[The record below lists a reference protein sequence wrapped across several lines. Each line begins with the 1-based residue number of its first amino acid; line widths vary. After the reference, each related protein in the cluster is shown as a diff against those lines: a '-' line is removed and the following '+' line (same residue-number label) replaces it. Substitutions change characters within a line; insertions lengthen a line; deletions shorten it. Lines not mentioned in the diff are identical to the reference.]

1 MRTDRAILLVEDDS
15 VDQMTVKRALREL
28 RITNP
33 LVIAESGEEA
43 LTMLASREELPCMAL
58 LDINMPR
65 MNGLELLAAM
75 KGDERLRRI
84 PCVMLTTSTDDRDRF
99 ESFDK
104 SVAGYMVKPVDYP
117 QFVELM
123 RTLDLYWTISE
134 AA

>member
-1 MRTDRAILLVEDDS
+1 MRTDRVILLVEDDA
-15 VDQMTVKRALREL
+15 VDQMTVRRALREL
-28 RITNP
+28 RISNP

-43 LTMLASREELPCMAL
+43 LAMLESFEELPCMTL

-75 KGDERLRRI
+75 KADERLRRI
-84 PCVMLTTSTDDRDRF
+84 PVVMLTTSTDDRDRF
-99 ESFDK
+99 DSFDR

>member
-1 MRTDRAILLVEDDS
+1 MRTDRCILLVEDDAI
-15 VDQMTVKRALREL
+15 DQMTVRRALREL
-28 RITNP
+28 RISNP
-33 LVIAESGEEA
+33 LVVVESGEEA
-43 LTMLASREELPCMAL
+43 LAMLASCEELPCMAL

-65 MNGLELLAAM
+65 MNGLELLTAM

-84 PCVMLTTSTDDRDRF
+84 PVVMLTTSTDDRDRF

-104 SVAGYMVKPVDYP
+104 SVAGYLVKPVDYP

-123 RTLDLYWTISE
+123 RTLDLYWSISE